1 MKLFLKKET
10 RKISNKQPYGISE
23 KRKNLSAQ
31 LEIEENNKD
40 QRRKKMKQ
48 RPENEQKRSMK
59 IRAGFLK

>member
-10 RKISNKQPYGISE
+10 RKISNKQPYGIRE

-40 QRRKKMKQ
+40 QRRKKMK
-48 RPENEQKRSMK
+48 
-59 IRAGFLK
+59 